1 MGHPADESRPVGA
14 AEAYRLLFERV
25 DNMVCTLDLE
35 GRFTSINR
43 AGEALTGYTADELV
57 GRLAIEVIAP
67 EHREDAMRQ
76 YARRVLGE
84 AGESVEESM
93 LLSRDGTRVP
103 IQIASTRFAHEGAP
117 AGVLAVVHDLTDRLR
132 AAENESRFRG
142 SFEAAASGMA
152 LVAPDGSFL
161 EVNASLCEMVG
172 YAADELVERTFQDIT
187 HPDDLEADLDN
198 VHRMLRGEITSYQMT
213 KRYFNRS
220 GDIVWVLLSVSLV
233 RAADGAPRYFVSQI
247 QDISEQKRTAERLTE
262 LTLRDPLT
270 GLANRVLFADRL
282 SHAVERSRQTR
293 ERIAVLFID
302 LDRFKSVNDNFGH
315 AAGDELLRQ
324 AAERMRGAVRPA
336 DTVAR
341 LGGDEFTVLCE
352 DLNAVNE
359 ASWVADR
366 VSAALERPFDLF
378 GSRTTIGV
386 SIGVAVAD
394 ADDTAEA
401 LLDKADAAM
410 YRAKNERRSWKGAA

>member
-1 MGHPADESRPVGA
+1 
-14 AEAYRLLFERV
+14 
-25 DNMVCTLDLE
+25 
-35 GRFTSINR
+35 
-43 AGEALTGYTADELV
+43 
-57 GRLAIEVIAP
+57 
-67 EHREDAMRQ
+67 
-76 YARRVLGE
+76 
-84 AGESVEESM
+84 
-93 LLSRDGTRVP
+93 
-103 IQIASTRFAHEGAP
+103 
-117 AGVLAVVHDLTDRLR
+117 
-132 AAENESRFRG
+132 
-142 SFEAAASGMA
+142 
-152 LVAPDGSFL
+152 
-161 EVNASLCEMVG
+161 
-172 YAADELVERTFQDIT
+172 
-187 HPDDLEADLDN
+187 
-198 VHRMLRGEITSYQMT
+198 
-213 KRYFNRS
+213 
-220 GDIVWVLLSVSLV
+220 VSLV
-233 RAADGAPRYFVSQI
+233 RDEAGVPLYFVAQI
-247 QDISEQKRTAERLTE
+247 QDISEQRTASEQLKE
-262 LTLRDPLT
+262 LTLHDALT

-293 ERIAVLFID
+293 ERIAVLFVD

-324 AAERMRGAVRPA
+324 AAQRMRSAVRPA

-394 ADDTAEA
+394 ADDNAEA